1 MPIDEYRTMNLPNW
15 EDRTQVGLGS
25 TMYDPTAFIADPTRV
40 SRIVTYDVDRLR
52 PHLGAGGVSGR
63 RLLHLQCHIGLD
75 TLSWARLGAEVTGLD
90 FSPSAVAAARNIS
103 TASGTPGRFVEAEL
117 YDAPRVLP
125 EQFDIIY
132 TGVGALGWLPDIAG
146 WARVVAAL
154 LAPGGLVY
162 VREAHPLLW
171 ALDDERDDEEL
182 VLRYPYFE
190 TDQPL
195 QFQETTTYSA
205 GDTPVSHATIYA
217 WNHGIAETVQGV
229 IDAGLVLTSLHE
241 HQETEWQALPQLV
254 QTPAGRW
261 TLPADRGGLVPRCT
275 PSRR

>member
-1 MPIDEYRTMNLPNW
+1 
-15 EDRTQVGLGS
+15 
-25 TMYDPTAFIADPTRV
+25 
-40 SRIVTYDVDRLR
+40 
-52 PHLGAGGVSGR
+52 
-63 RLLHLQCHIGLD
+63 
-75 TLSWARLGAEVTGLD
+75 
-90 FSPSAVAAARNIS
+90 
-103 TASGTPGRFVEAEL
+103 
-117 YDAPRVLP
+117 VLP

-195 QFQETTTYSA
+195 QFKRPRPTPRETPRSATPPSTPGTT
-205 GDTPVSHATIYA
+205 
-217 WNHGIAETVQGV
+217 
-229 IDAGLVLTSLHE
+229 
-241 HQETEWQALPQLV
+241 ALPRLC
-254 QTPAGRW
+254 
-261 TLPADRGGLVPRCT
+261 RG
-275 PSRR
+275 